1 MQAKRACSRE
11 RFAQATS
18 GEVWLMRFFSLVV
31 IGLLGAC
38 SGPRLPPPNSVNAQ
52 YDARQRAVQVMVSGL
67 QPPTDATLVANDGA
81 RYAASG
87 IVLIS
92 GPHVLYNPPPS
103 LSLGFGGF
111 GFSGCCSGFGSG
123 IGVGLPVGGPSVAE
137 VSDQYVASAQIP
149 VPADYVAN
157 WSGYHVEVSAGGPA
171 MSLPAPAPAG

>member
-1 MQAKRACSRE
+1 MAGRDCATHYDQVWPVNRTVGNVKNDGPERLESGAGGSTLKERQKGVQAKRACSRE

-92 GPHVLYNPPPS
+92 GPHVLYNPPLEPRRVCRRLFG
-103 LSLGFGGF
+103 LSY
-111 GFSGCCSGFGSG
+111 
-123 IGVGLPVGGPSVAE
+123 AAKA
-137 VSDQYVASAQIP
+137 VSC
-149 VPADYVAN
+149 N
-157 WSGYHVEVSAGGPA
+157 
-171 MSLPAPAPAG
+171 